1 MKPEVKMNCVTENE
15 LSLVS
20 LVKMNCVI
28 ENESSL
34 VSLDVLPK
42 SKVPDIEEIVHD
54 ELEDLAIIYCFM
66 STETE
71 GQKYHII
78 MIPNDTLDAIGYT
91 EDQIKKQAVAN
102 TINKQPMHVSSIG
115 SFIASMYKLDP
126 QGFRCMSLP
135 YLITSLE
142 QKCLCIRSSLNTPR
156 QLLAVATIFFRHL
169 SMSLFFSL
177 MTAHR
182 P

>member
-34 VSLDVLPK
+34 VNLVVLPK

-71 GQKYHII
+71 GQKHHII

-102 TINKQPMHVSSIG
+102 TINKQPM
-115 SFIASMYKLDP
+115 L
-126 QGFRCMSLP
+126 SL
-135 YLITSLE
+135 IH
-142 QKCLCIRSSLNTPR
+142 I
-156 QLLAVATIFFRHL
+156 
-169 SMSLFFSL
+169 
-177 MTAHR
+177 
-182 P
+182 